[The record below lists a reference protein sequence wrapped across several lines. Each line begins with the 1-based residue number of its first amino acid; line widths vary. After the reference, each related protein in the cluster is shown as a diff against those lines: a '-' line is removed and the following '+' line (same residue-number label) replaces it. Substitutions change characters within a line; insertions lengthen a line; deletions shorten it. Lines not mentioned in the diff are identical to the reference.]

1 MIKAMAAAGLIQN
14 QLYLYN
20 RNSQH
25 RPAAFAKSATSWSAT
40 LLPGSLFGAA
50 NSFGNSIRS
59 NNFVILVP
67 EPSRRPRPRPRNG
80 DTSSVATV
88 PTSGAP
94 LLVRR
99 RGSFTKMEGVGWV
112 HGEVDSSRRVM
123 AVKASGKQVVI
134 MVDPVEAKRLAAAEM
149 KAIQARA
156 KLKRQTEI
164 EAINGGW
171 AMIGLTAGIVIDGYT
186 GKSILLQIAG
196 YLDGI
201 VDILTPLTSSS

>member
-1 MIKAMAAAGLIQN
+1 MIKAMAAAGPMQN
-14 QLYLYN
+14 QVCLYN

-25 RPAAFAKSATSWSAT
+25 RPAAFAKSATSSSAT
-40 LLPGSLFGAA
+40 LLPGLLCGAA
-50 NSFGNSIRS
+50 NSSGNSIRS
-59 NNFVILVP
+59 KNFVILVP
-67 EPSRRPRPRPRNG
+67 EPTRRHRNG
-80 DTSSVATV
+80 NTTSVATV
-88 PTSGAP
+88 PRSGAP
-94 LLVRR
+94 LLVRK
-99 RGSFTKMEGVGWV
+99 RGPFTKMEGVGWV
-112 HGEVDSSRRVM
+112 HAEVDSSRRVM
-123 AVKASGKQVVI
+123 AVKASGSKQVVI

-171 AMIGLTAGIVIDGYT
+171 ALIGLTAGIVIDGYT

-201 VDILTPLTSSS
+201 ADFLTPLTSSS